1 MIGWYGGRPP
11 IPADPPPAQSAGV
24 APNGEGWFDPCVRDH
39 DFPRHG
45 PRPEVVT
52 HLEQLLAAVGRLRPV
67 EAERDP
73 RGVLWRYADEPKVV
87 AA

>member
-11 IPADPPPAQSAGV
+11 IPSDPPPAQSAGV

-39 DFPRHG
+39 NFRRRG
-45 PRPEVVT
+45 PRPEVVAD
-52 HLEQLLAAVGRLRPV
+52 LNGLLDQVAKIRLV
-67 EAERDP
+67 EIDRDP
-73 RGVLWRYADEPKVV
+73 RGVLWRFADEPKVV